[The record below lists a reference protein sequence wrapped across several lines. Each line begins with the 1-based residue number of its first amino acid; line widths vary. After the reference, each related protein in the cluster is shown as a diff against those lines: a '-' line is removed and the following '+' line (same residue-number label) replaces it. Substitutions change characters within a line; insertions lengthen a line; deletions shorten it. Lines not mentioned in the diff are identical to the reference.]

1 MQAGLTRA
9 LFLAEREAGVVHA
22 ERSSDV
28 IAEIAIDD
36 LPAGDF
42 HHPADPVQTA
52 AIGPPGARLEHQHQ
66 WHTRQGRIAAGNLE
80 IANDIRIPK
89 QIAEPGRV
97 RQQVAQ
103 RYGFLRR
110 AELRNPFCIKTGE
123 NLGRPE
129 RRIYIA
135 GRLVQLQTT
144 ALHELQRGDRRQ
156 QFDHRGD
163 AEDRVGRHA

>member
-1 MQAGLTRA
+1 
-9 LFLAEREAGVVHA
+9 
-22 ERSSDV
+22 V
-28 IAEIAIDD
+28 IAEIAIQT

-52 AIGPPGARLEHQHQ
+52 AIGPPGTRLEHQRHS
-66 WHTRQGRIAAGNLE
+66 RKGRIAAGNLE
-80 IANDIRIPK
+80 IANDIRVPK

-97 RQQVAQ
+97 RQQIAQ

-110 AELRNPFCIKTGE
+110 AQLRNPFRIETGE

-129 RRIYIA
+129 RRIDIA
-135 GRLVQLQTT
+135 GRLVQLQIA
-144 ALHELQRGDRRQ
+144 ALHELQRGDCQ

-163 AEDRVGRHA
+163 AEDRVSRHA